1 MKKNKTFL
9 IIIFIL
15 IIFII
20 LGYFISKNKKINT
33 NSNLESDYTP
43 EEEISEEQMRN
54 TIVSLYF
61 LDSTNNYLKAEGRLI
76 DSASLLTNPYQTLVN
91 LLIEGPKNSDLTKL
105 LPDNTTLINASI
117 DHSNVILN
125 FSSEILNFSDET
137 QKFNIINSILKTLSQ
152 LNEVNSFNILINN
165 EVSEQYPDTYSVI
178 N

>member
-20 LGYFISKNKKINT
+20 SGYFISKNKKINT
-33 NSNLESDYTP
+33 NSNLENDYTP

-61 LDSTNNYLKAEGRLI
+61 LDSANNCLKTEGRVI

-105 LPDNTTLINASI
+105 IPDNTTLINASI

-125 FSSEILNFSDET
+125 FSSEILNFADET
-137 QKFNIINSILKTLSQ
+137 QKYNIINSILNTLSQ

-178 N
+178 H